1 MKNVAASVRARLL
14 NLSRAEGV
22 PLHALMDQYAT
33 GRFLYRL
40 AQSEY
45 RERFVLKG
53 AQLFRIWEAE
63 EHRPTRDLDLLGYGE
78 PTEEAI
84 QKIFT
89 VLIQMD
95 IDPDD
100 GLEWGEVVV
109 APIRDE
115 VEYGGIRAR
124 VDVRLAGARLGIQ
137 IDVGFGDAI
146 TPEAVEKEWHELLDF
161 PSASLLVYPPE
172 TVVAE
177 KLEAAVSLGIDNSRM
192 KDFYDLHWLQGHQSF
207 DGKILS
213 DAVSNTFKR
222 RATPI
227 PEKTPVAFTEGFGSD
242 EQKILQWSAFL
253 RKGKLPMVD
262 LAEVI
267 DDLSTF
273 LVPILTN
280 QVSEHLWTPTEH
292 WQEGPYGRRGET
304 DLWLR
309 QIPP

>member
-14 NLSRAEGV
+14 NLSRAEGE
-22 PLHALMDQYAT
+22 PLSALLEQYAT

-53 AQLFRIWEAE
+53 AQLFRIWGVE

-84 QKIFT
+84 HTIFT
-89 VLIQMD
+89 GLLQMD

-100 GLEWGEVVV
+100 GLEWEEVAV
-109 APIRDE
+109 APIRE
-115 VEYGGIRAR
+115 EMEYGGIRAR
-124 VDVRLAGARLGIQ
+124 VGVGLAGARLGIQ

-146 TPEAVEKEWHELLDF
+146 TPAAEEKEWHELLDF

-192 KDFYDLHWLQGHQSF
+192 KDFFDLHWLQSHTEF
-207 DGKILS
+207 DGNDLTE
-213 DAVSNTFKR
+213 AVINTFER
-222 RATPI
+222 RGANI
-227 PEKTPVAFTEGFGSD
+227 PKAPPVAFTERFSTNQ
-242 EQKILQWSAFL
+242 QKLLQWNAFL
-253 RKGKLPMVD
+253 RKGKLNPTP
-262 LAEVI
+262 LAEVVS
-267 DDLSTF
+267 DLSAF
-273 LVPILTN
+273 LSPVIKGDVTDHRWVP
-280 QVSEHLWTPTEH
+280 SENW
-292 WQEGPYGRRGET
+292 RRLPAT
-304 DLWLR
+304 T
-309 QIPP
+309 